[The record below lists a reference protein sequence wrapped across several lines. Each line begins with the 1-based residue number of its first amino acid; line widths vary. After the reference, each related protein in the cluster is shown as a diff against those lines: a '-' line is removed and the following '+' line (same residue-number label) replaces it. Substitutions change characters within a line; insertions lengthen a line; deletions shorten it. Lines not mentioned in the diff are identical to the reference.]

1 MFRTKLWMTV
11 ALAVAVAAPSWAQGR
26 GQGRGQGFGGMMGGP
41 MQILMIPAVQE
52 ELKLTEEQKGK
63 LQQVGQEIRET
74 MGQAL
79 QGLRDLSPEERQ
91 KKMQDYQAESTKK
104 INAVLKEDQQKR
116 LRQLVLQRQ
125 GVAIVAQDEEV
136 AKQLKVTD
144 DQKLKIRDITRAAGE
159 ERRALFQGGGGG
171 GGGGFSPEMRAKMDE
186 ITKKTNEK
194 IEAVLTDKQKKQWK
208 ELCGAPF
215 KFPEARRAA

>member
-1 MFRTKLWMTV
+1 MFKTKLWMTV

-26 GQGRGQGFGGMMGGP
+26 GQGRGFGGGMMGGP
-41 MQILMIPAVQE
+41 LQILMIPAVQD
-52 ELKLTEEQKGK
+52 ELKLTEEQKTK
-63 LQQVGQEIRET
+63 LQQVGQEIRES
-74 MGQAL
+74 GAQFF

-91 KKMQDYQAESTKK
+91 KKMQEYQVETTKK

-125 GVAIVAQDEEV
+125 GVAIIAQDEEV

-144 DQKLKIRDITRAAGE
+144 DQKLKIRDISRAAGE

-171 GGGGFSPEMRAKMDE
+171 GGISPETRAKMDE

-194 IEAVLTDKQKKQWK
+194 IEAVLTDDQKKQWK

-215 KFPEARRAA
+215 KFPETRRAA